1 MPDRARSD
9 AQFICVMDVPEL
21 RVIQENNDSFTFG
34 SAITIATM
42 EETLKD
48 CVEKLPG
55 ELEHYKLTSKQ
66 LTYLFLLPPLR
77 KSLFKNKPFVPRLS
91 KVIHK

>member
-1 MPDRARSD
+1 MRDEARSH

-21 RVIQENNDSFTFG
+21 RVIQENNIGITFG

-48 CVEKLPG
+48 YVEKLPG
-55 ELEHYKLTSKQ
+55 KLERYTL
-66 LTYLFLLPPLR
+66 YDIR
-77 KSLFKNKPFVPRLS
+77 YYY
-91 KVIHK
+91 